1 MPHRSTR
8 LLTTLAAFFF
18 AMLAA
23 GCSGDGRA
31 QTGET
36 DAAAAERAANCA
48 PNNDGLTLPDGF
60 CAEVVAD
67 SVGPARHLAVRENG
81 DLYVALREVQREA
94 TQSEGEGALVALR
107 DTTGDGRADVIRYF
121 GGDAGGTG
129 MHLRDGYLYASTTQA
144 VRRYPLSDGQLVPD
158 APAETIVENF
168 PEQDQHAAKSLAF
181 DEQGQLYVN
190 IGAPSNACQE
200 PSRTAG
206 VAGQDP
212 CPLLEEHSG
221 VWRFSADQPGQQAQS
236 DGTRYVTG
244 VRNAVALTW
253 NAADD
258 ALYLVQHGRDQLHQF
273 WPDLYTEEQS
283 AELPAEEFVR
293 AEEGTNLGWPYCYY
307 DQQKEQKVLSPE
319 YGGDGTEVG
328 RCAQF
333 ATPLV
338 GFPGHWAPNDV
349 LFYTGD
355 RFPERY
361 QGGAFIAFHGSWNR
375 APLPQQGYRVA
386 FVPFEG
392 GQPATGDWETFANGF
407 AGADTLRSPGAAEY
421 RPMGLAVGPE
431 GALYIADSQK
441 GRIWRIRPTDRSE
454 S

>member
-1 MPHRSTR
+1 MPYRSTR
-8 LLTTLAAFFF
+8 LLAPLLASFLAF
-18 AMLAA
+18 LAA
-23 GCSGDGRA
+23 GCNTQS
-31 QTGET
+31 GET
-36 DAAAAERAANCA
+36 DVAASQQAANCA
-48 PNNDGLTLPDGF
+48 PDNDGLTLPDGF
-60 CAEVVAD
+60 CAEIVAD
-67 SVGPARHLAVRENG
+67 SVGPARHLAVHENG

-94 TQSEGEGALVALR
+94 TQSEGGGALAALR

-129 MHLRDGYLYASTTQA
+129 IGLRDGYLYASTTEA

-168 PEQDQHAAKSLAF
+168 PEQDAHAAKSFTF
-181 DEQGQLYVN
+181 DEQGQIYVN

-206 VAGQDP
+206 VEGQDP
-212 CPLLEEHSG
+212 CPLLEEHG
-221 VWRFSADQPGQQAQS
+221 GIWRFSADQPGQQAMQ

-253 NAADD
+253 NTADD
-258 ALYLVQHGRDQLHQF
+258 ALYLVQHGRDQFHQF

-283 AELPAEEFVR
+283 AELPAEEFARV
-293 AEEGTNLGWPYCYY
+293 EEGTDLGWPYCYY
-307 DQQKEQKVLSPE
+307 DQQKEQKLLNPE
-319 YGGDGTEVG
+319 YGGDGSEVG
-328 RCAQF
+328 RCAEF
-333 ATPLV
+333 TAPLV

-349 LFYTGD
+349 LFYNGD

-392 GQPATGDWETFANGF
+392 GQPAAGDWETFADGF
-407 AGADTLRSPGAAEY
+407 TGTDTLRSPGAAEY
-421 RPMGLAVGPE
+421 RPMGLAVGPD
-431 GALYIADSQK
+431 GALYISDSQK